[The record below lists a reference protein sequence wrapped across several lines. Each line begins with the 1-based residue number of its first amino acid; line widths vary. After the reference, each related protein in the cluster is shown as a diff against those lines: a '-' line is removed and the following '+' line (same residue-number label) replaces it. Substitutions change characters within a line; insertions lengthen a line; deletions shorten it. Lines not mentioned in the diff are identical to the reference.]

1 MYRTLISVDEL
12 AVLPPESVL
21 LIDCRHQLADPDY
34 GRRAYAAGHLPNAH
48 HLHLDYHL
56 SGPTSGSNGRHPLPD
71 RQRLA
76 VVLGAL
82 GLAPGIQ
89 CVAYDDAGGMF
100 AARLWW
106 LAQWLG
112 HHEVAV
118 LDGGIQAWTAAG
130 QPLTQAEA
138 GSHPPVR
145 FLPRDGGMRTVTAD
159 EVLANIDR
167 AQFQLVDARGAD
179 RFRGENE
186 TIDPVGGHIPGAI
199 NHPFAG
205 NLASDGR
212 FKPAATLRDE
222 WLAQLGERSPQ
233 QVVHQCGSGVT
244 ACHNLLSMEYAGLN
258 GSRLYP
264 GSWSEWVAGAERPC
278 ATGA

>member
-34 GRRAYAAGHLPNAH
+34 GRGAYAAGHLPDAH

-130 QPLTQAEA
+130 HPLTRAEA

-222 WLAQLGERSPQ
+222 WETQLGGRPPQ

-264 GSWSEWVAGAERPC
+264 GSWSEWVAAPGRPC